1 MDYGE
6 SAVNGFFNAADYYLV
21 AETYVKRYTVV
32 TREAKSDSTN
42 VIKIPNI
49 CDELQ
54 ITCIG
59 PFEMLKSEKVR
70 FVLG

>member
-1 MDYGE
+1 M
-6 SAVNGFFNAADYYLV
+6 
-21 AETYVKRYTVV
+21 AEAYVKKYTVV
-32 TREAKSDSTN
+32 TRETKSDSTN

-70 FVLG
+70 FGLG